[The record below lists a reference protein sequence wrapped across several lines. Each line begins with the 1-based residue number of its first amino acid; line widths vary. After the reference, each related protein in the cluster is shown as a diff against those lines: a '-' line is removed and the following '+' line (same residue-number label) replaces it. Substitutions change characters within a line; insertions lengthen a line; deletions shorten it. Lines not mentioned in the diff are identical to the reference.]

1 MTWWDDGPDNYGTS
15 ELFLESGWLPAE
27 TADTLRTLL
36 KFVDM
41 DVRPGNKSD
50 AALILIEYELATTI
64 RDENDPHL
72 VWARHLLKE
81 HL

>member
-1 MTWWDDGPDNYGTS
+1 MYDEVDDYGTS
-15 ELFLESGWLPAE
+15 EQYLESGWLTPD

-50 AALILIEYELATTI
+50 AALVLIEYELSTYA

-72 VWARHLLKE
+72 VWARHLMKE